1 MNLYEM
7 NAQIEELSE
16 RLVNTETGEID
27 EAVMKELDELNMA
40 RDEKL
45 EGCGIVIKNLAA
57 ECIGLKYEIDA
68 LKERMASKERRMDNM
83 MRYVDNN
90 LRGEKF
96 ETSKVAFS
104 YRKSQSVDVVN
115 EEAVPD
121 ALCKYETT
129 RKPVKTEIKKL
140 LKSGEDV
147 PGCVL
152 VEKNNLNIK

>member
-1 MNLYEM
+1 MNLYDM

-57 ECIGLKYEIDA
+57 ECIGLKVEIDA
-68 LKERMASKERRMDNM
+68 LKERMSSKERRMDNM

-115 EEAVPD
+115 EDAVPD
-121 ALCKYETT
+121 ELCRYETT

-140 LKSGEDV
+140 LKNGEEV

>member
-7 NAQIEELSE
+7 NEQIETLTEQ
-16 RLVNTETGEID
+16 LVDEETGEIN
-27 EAVMKELDELNMA
+27 EEVMKQLDELNMD

-57 ECIGLKYEIDA
+57 ECVGLEAEIKS
-68 LKERMASKERRMDNM
+68 LKERLAVKVNRVNNM

-96 ETSKVAFS
+96 ETAKVAFS
-104 YRKSQSVDVVN
+104 YRKSQSVDVID
-115 EEAVPD
+115 EEIVPD
-121 ALCKYETT
+121 ELCKYETT

-140 LKSGEDV
+140 LKSGKEV

>member
-16 RLVNTETGEID
+16 QLVDPETGEVN
-27 EAVMKELDELNMA
+27 EEVMEQLDKLNMD

-57 ECIGLKYEIDA
+57 ECIALKIEIDA
-68 LKERMASKERRMDNM
+68 LKERMASKNRRMDNM

-96 ETSKVAFS
+96 ETAKVAFS
-104 YRKSQSVDVVN
+104 YRKSQSVDVVD

-121 ALCKYETT
+121 ELCKYETT

-140 LKSGEDV
+140 LKNGEAV

>member
-57 ECIGLKYEIDA
+57 ECIGLKVEIDA

-115 EEAVPD
+115 EDAVPD
-121 ALCKYETT
+121 ELCRYETT

-140 LKSGEDV
+140 LKNGEEV